1 MAMEYTARLQSPS
14 ALARRLSSR
23 IELPALSAWTLA
35 FSLVTYL
42 AMRNGGYDTIVRSE
56 VGVAVWWIVLLA
68 ALAGFLPARIG
79 RAGWAAIALLGS
91 FAIWTGLAAGWSVS
105 PGDTITELGRE
116 AAYLGFLV
124 LAIAL
129 QGRAAARHTVNGL
142 ASAFALVTVLAVLSR
157 LHPQWFPDNPQF
169 QVFGAAAARR
179 LSYPLNYW
187 NALAAFSAMGVPLLV
202 AVALSARHAAVR
214 ALATAVLPLS
224 ILCIYL
230 TISRGGVLELGVA
243 VVVLIV
249 LVPRRLRATATLLLG
264 GAGGAILVLAA
275 SNRPAARTGLQ
286 TPAALHQG
294 SAILTLAVI
303 VCAGVALLQAALA
316 LADNHFDLP
325 AWARSSRRATTRR
338 ALALLLVGVVAA
350 LAVGAPSRL
359 AHAWDQFTAPTG
371 TAVAASQATV
381 FSRLSAINGNGRY
394 QYWMA
399 ALHANA
405 TRPLTGT
412 GPGTF
417 QYWWAARAS
426 NYDTIV
432 NAHSLYF
439 ETLADT
445 GVIGLVLIGGLLLL
459 FVGTAV
465 RRSLDLTTST
475 SMRITIAAAT
485 ASLMTF
491 MTAAALEWV
500 WQMAALAAAAI
511 VLGAVIVA
519 GRDHVPARSLAYP
532 RRTRATLL
540 GIPVLAVLGLLVV
553 ALPLAEAV
561 ALTDSH
567 NAYNAGHL
575 AAAYDESLTAQR
587 IEPYAAAP
595 RLQEALVLEAA
606 RDYGPAVAAA
616 RIATQDAPTDWA
628 VWLTLA
634 RIDVRRNAYAQA
646 LAAFDRARALD
657 PRNALWQEHT

>member
-1 MAMEYTARLQSPS
+1 MEYTARLQAPS
-14 ALARRLSSR
+14 VLARRLSSR

-79 RAGWAAIALLGS
+79 RAGWVAIALLGA
-91 FAIWTGLAAGWSVS
+91 FAIWTGVAAGWSVS
-105 PGDTITELGRE
+105 PGDTITEVGRE

-129 QGRAAARHTVNGL
+129 QGRAAARHTLNGL
-142 ASAFALVTVLAVLSR
+142 ASAFAVVTVLAVLSR
-157 LHPQWFPDNPQF
+157 LHPQWFPGNPQL
-169 QVFGAAAARR
+169 QAFGEFVARR

-214 ALATAVLPLS
+214 ALATAVLPMSL
-224 ILCIYL
+224 LCVYL
-230 TISRGGVLELGVA
+230 TVSRGGVLELGVA

-249 LVPRRLRATATLLLG
+249 LVPRRLQAAGTLLLG
-264 GAGGAILVLAA
+264 LAGGAILVWAA
-275 SNRPAARTGLQ
+275 SNRPAIRTGLR

-294 SAILTLAVI
+294 SAILTLALV
-303 VCAGVALLQAALA
+303 VCAGVALLQAALV
-316 LADNHFDLP
+316 LAYSQFDLP
-325 AWARSSRRATTRR
+325 AWARADRRTTTRR
-338 ALALLLVGVVAA
+338 AVALLLVGIVAA
-350 LAVGAPSRL
+350 VAAGAPGRV
-359 AHAWDQFTAPTG
+359 AHAWDQFTAPSG
-371 TAVAASQATV
+371 VAPPVNDATV

-399 ALHANA
+399 AAHANA
-405 TRPLTGT
+405 TRPLTGI

-417 QYWWAARAS
+417 QYWWPAHATTD
-426 NYDTIV
+426 DTIL

-439 ETLADT
+439 ETLAET
-445 GVIGLVLIGGLLLL
+445 GIIGLVLLGSLLLL

-465 RRSLDLTTST
+465 RRSLATATST
-475 SMRITIAAAT
+475 SMRITVAAAA
-485 ASLMTF
+485 ASVVTF
-491 MTAAALEWV
+491 MTAAAIEWV
-500 WQMAALAAAAI
+500 WQMAAVAAAAL

-519 GRDHVPARSLAYP
+519 GREHVPAHGLAFA
-532 RRTRATLL
+532 RRTRGTLL
-540 GIPVLAVLGLLVV
+540 GIPVLAVLGILAVSV
-553 ALPLAEAV
+553 PLAEAV
-561 ALTDSH
+561 ALSDSH
-567 NAYNAGHL
+567 NAYNSGNL
-575 AAAYDESLTAQR
+575 QAAYRDSLTAQR

-606 RDYGPAVAAA
+606 RDYGPAAAAA
-616 RIATQDAPTDWA
+616 RIATQDAPTDWS

-634 RIDVRRNAYAQA
+634 RIDVRRGAFEQA
-646 LAAFDRARALD
+646 LAAIDRARALD
-657 PRNALWQEHT
+657 PRNPLWQEQL